1 MKKETTT
8 LFLEKITVAAAT
20 TNIHSKRIRRV
31 LDSQV
36 PARFAFL
43 FAVSAILLLL
53 PSLSVI
59 QINQSAWAG
68 TFPGP
73 NGQIA
78 FASNRDG
85 NFEIYTMSED
95 GSDQTRLTEEDAND
109 FDPSW
114 SPDGDKIA
122 FVSFRDGSNNME
134 IYVMDADGSDQTRLT
149 ENDDGILDREPSW
162 SPDGDKIAFASN
174 RDGNYEIY
182 VMNADGSDQT
192 RLTDNDDALDREPS
206 WSPDSDKIAFVSD
219 RDLIGIPPDEIGDA
233 NAIYSMDAD
242 DGDDVTM
249 LTDNDVPLGS
259 RPTWSPDGEKIAFVS
274 FRDGDNEIYSMNAD
288 DGSDV
293 TMLTE
298 HEANHLYPTW
308 SPDGEKIAFS
318 SNREGGENYE
328 IYDMNADDGSDV
340 TRLTEDDEDDRE
352 PDWGTNTS
360 PPGDDD
366 GKNKHD
372 DKEKRHGDNAKKKH

>member
-1 MKKETTT
+1 LKKETTT

-134 IYVMDADGSDQTRLT
+134 IYVMD
-149 ENDDGILDREPSW
+149 
-162 SPDGDKIAFASN
+162 
-174 RDGNYEIY
+174 
-182 VMNADGSDQT
+182 ADGSDQT

>member
-1 MKKETTT
+1 LKKEITT
-8 LFLEKITVAAAT
+8 LFLEKLTIAAT
-20 TNIHSKRIRRV
+20 TNIPSKRIRRV

-43 FAVSAILLLL
+43 FAISTILLL

-95 GSDQTRLTEEDAND
+95 GSDVTRLTEDDAND
-109 FDPSW
+109 FEPSW
-114 SPDGDKIA
+114 SPDGEKIA

-134 IYVMDADGSDQTRLT
+134 IYVMDADGT
-149 ENDDGILDREPSW
+149 
-162 SPDGDKIAFASN
+162 
-174 RDGNYEIY
+174 
-182 VMNADGSDQT
+182 DQT

-206 WSPDSDKIAFVSD
+206 WSPDGEKIAFASNRDGNYEIYVMNTDGTDQTRLTDNDDALDREPSWSPDGEKIAFVSD
-219 RDLIGIPPDEIGDA
+219 RDSIGEGDEVGDV

-242 DGDDVTM
+242 DGSDVTR
-249 LTDNDVPLGS
+249 LTDTDVPLGS
-259 RPTWSPDGEKIAFVS
+259 HPTWSPDGEKIAFVS
-274 FRDGDNEIYSMNAD
+274 FRDGNNEIYSMDAD

-293 TMLTE
+293 TRLTE
-298 HEANHLYPTW
+298 DDANHLYPTW
-308 SPDGEKIAFS
+308 SPDGEKISFS

-328 IYDMNADDGSDV
+328 IYDMDADDGSDV
-340 TRLTEDDEDDRE
+340 TRLTEDDADDRE

-360 PPGDDD
+360 TPGDDD
-366 GKNKHD
+366 DKNKHD
-372 DKEKRHGDNAKKKH
+372 SKKKHHHDDNAKKKH